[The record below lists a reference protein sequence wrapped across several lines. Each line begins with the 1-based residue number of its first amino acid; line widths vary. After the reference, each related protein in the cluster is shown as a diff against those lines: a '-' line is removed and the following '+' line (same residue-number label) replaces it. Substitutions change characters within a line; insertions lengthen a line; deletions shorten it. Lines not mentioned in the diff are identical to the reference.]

1 MSTQGIRDFRPE
13 VHYTAEKGW
22 INDPNGLTY
31 VDGTYHLF
39 AQYYPEPHKGPK
51 HWSHAVSQDLL
62 HWQHLPVALAPDEL
76 GAMFSGSAV
85 VDRENASG
93 FGAGGKAPMVLMYTA
108 HGEHEQQCIAYSTD
122 YVHFTKYAGNP
133 VIPNT
138 EIRNFRDPKVF
149 PNPIRGGW
157 SMALAAHDRVHFYAS
172 QDLRHWEKTGE
183 FGPEGNFMPG
193 QWQCPDLFPLTIH
206 GEEKWVLVISMG
218 HQRTQYFTGTFDGD
232 TFRCDM
238 PYQPVKLLDQG
249 FDNYAG
255 VTFNGTEDRIL
266 ISWATSWV
274 YARKL
279 PTGVFC
285 GYLSMPRRLS
295 LADTPKGGLRLAA
308 VPAAQPFQAAPC
320 STGELPGELFGLK
333 ARGEGPATLRLEN
346 SLGQHFDFGVN
357 EKGEVFVDRSQA
369 GAKDFDPQFAS
380 EKFSKTSAP
389 RYYDGAWELE
399 LHFDHSI
406 SELYADGGTLT
417 FTQLMYPDT
426 PYTRASVVEGAAQV
440 EVYAPAAR

>member
-1 MSTQGIRDFRPE
+1 M
-13 VHYTAEKGW
+13 
-22 INDPNGLTY
+22 
-31 VDGTYHLF
+31 
-39 AQYYPEPHKGPK
+39 
-51 HWSHAVSQDLL
+51 
-62 HWQHLPVALAPDEL
+62 
-76 GAMFSGSAV
+76 
-85 VDRENASG
+85 
-93 FGAGGKAPMVLMYTA
+93 
-108 HGEHEQQCIAYSTD
+108 
-122 YVHFTKYAGNP
+122 
-133 VIPNT
+133 
-138 EIRNFRDPKVF
+138 
-149 PNPIRGGW
+149 
-157 SMALAAHDRVHFYAS
+157 
-172 QDLRHWEKTGE
+172 
-183 FGPEGNFMPG
+183 
-193 QWQCPDLFPLTIH
+193 
-206 GEEKWVLVISMG
+206 
-218 HQRTQYFTGTFDGD
+218 
-232 TFRCDM
+232 
-238 PYQPVKLLDQG
+238 
-249 FDNYAG
+249 
-255 VTFNGTEDRIL
+255 

-417 FTQLMYPDT
+417 FTQLVYPDE
-426 PYTRASVVEGAAQV
+426 PYTRASVAEGSAQV